1 LSKIEVGNLL
11 TAFLIIDFAHYFH
24 VRIKQPMG
32 IQEILNL
39 FHSGKGTAKSHMK
52 NLIEMAAVDGNFDN
66 VEFDL
71 LKKIAKKNSI
81 SESQLDD
88 IRKNPLGIKFELPNN
103 KNERFHQFYD
113 LVHMMSVDN
122 AIHPEEMKLC
132 DLFAVKF
139 GYPKGK
145 SQELI
150 DTIRLNIQNG
160 QTSDETMKRASMLM
174 S

>member
-1 LSKIEVGNLL
+1 
-11 TAFLIIDFAHYFH
+11 
-24 VRIKQPMG
+24 MG

-52 NLIEMAAVDGNFDN
+52 NLIEMAAVDGNFDQI
-66 VEFDL
+66 EFEL
-71 LKKIAKKNSI
+71 LKKIARKNGI
-81 SESQLDD
+81 SESQLND
-88 IRKNPLGIKFELPNN
+88 IRKNPQGIKFELPSN
-103 KNERFHQFYD
+103 KAERFHQFYD

-139 GYPKGK
+139 GYPKSK

-150 DTIRLNIQNG
+150 NTIRQNIQNG

>member
-1 LSKIEVGNLL
+1 
-11 TAFLIIDFAHYFH
+11 
-24 VRIKQPMG
+24 MG

-39 FHSGKGTAKSHMK
+39 FHSGKATAKSHMK
-52 NLIEMAAVDGNFDN
+52 NLIEMAAVDGNFDQI
-66 VEFDL
+66 EFDL

>member
-1 LSKIEVGNLL
+1 
-11 TAFLIIDFAHYFH
+11 
-24 VRIKQPMG
+24 MG

-52 NLIEMAAVDGNFDN
+52 NLIEMAAVDGNFDQI
-66 VEFDL
+66 EFDL
-71 LKKIAKKNSI
+71 LRKIARKNSI

-88 IRKNPLGIKFELPNN
+88 IRKNPQGIKFDLPAN
-103 KNERFHQFYD
+103 KSERFHQFYD

-139 GYPKGK
+139 GYPKIK

-150 DTIRLNIQNG
+150 NTIRQNIQNG

>member
-1 LSKIEVGNLL
+1 
-11 TAFLIIDFAHYFH
+11 
-24 VRIKQPMG
+24 
-32 IQEILNL
+32 
-39 FHSGKGTAKSHMK
+39 MK